1 MKGDDRSRIL
11 GKIVS
16 VAADQLVVELHGGSD
31 NFTVVGFDDVHYVAT
46 LGSYLVAA
54 MQSDYVVLEV
64 VGLRE
69 KDSGPERHKT
79 TQMDKVSSIKFLDVV
94 PVGSMPIK
102 GGSFRFGVSS
112 FPPLYADVLYAR
124 EIDLDR
130 IFNVEK
136 PMEDRPI
143 VNANEQAIFGQ
154 IPHTIDIGTSSVFKG
169 YLVKADVDAMFGGHL
184 AVLGNTGSGKSCTVA
199 SVFQSVFMRQHTH
212 AAIGAAF
219 IIFDVNGE
227 YRRAL
232 DDLPAWVQSSYFKA
246 TEPNV
251 PIAPAS
257 EQRTDQETIG
267 RFFLPHWFMT
277 VDEWALLLRA
287 SERSQQPALRTA
299 LGLTTLFADQN
310 ANPDVVAE
318 PANVVV
324 EPANVVVEPANV
336 VVEPAQEQQVLAT
349 LRNHVLAKILV
360 SILQSD
366 ASSPSK
372 SDRMTSLISTFNT
385 PEITVLRLRQVVG
398 INYGQ
403 LADAKGL
410 TEHLTNFL
418 VDDPVLPAYS
428 NQPFSF
434 DKLQAALD
442 LALYYEEANGNKQ
455 IRDYCSAM
463 VTRLKSVMD
472 TPDYEFLREDAAGN
486 DPLLNSADNYVDRL
500 LGLQRFA
507 GRYQKQ
513 RQLCVIDLNDASD
526 EIVELASSVVSR
538 LIFDRMRRADPRNK
552 MPVHLILEE
561 AHRYISE
568 KPSRFA
574 IDAAQTFQRIAKEGR
589 KYGVF
594 LIVASQ
600 RPSELSKTVLSQCNN
615 YIIHRIQ
622 NPDDLSQIRQMT
634 PFISDTVLRRLP
646 SLPKQH
652 ALIFGNAVNIP
663 TTFKVRDA
671 KLRLKFQMQHSE
683 PFGHRML

>member
-1 MKGDDRSRIL
+1 MNSGDSSRIL

-79 TQMDKVSSIKFLDVV
+79 TQMDKASSTKFLDVV

-124 EIDLDR
+124 DKDLDR

-143 VNANEQAIFGQ
+143 QNAHDQVIQGQ

-169 YLVKADVDAMFGGHL
+169 YPVRADVDAVFGGHL

-199 SVFQSVFMRQHTH
+199 SVFQSVFMRQQSH

-232 DDLPAWVQSSYFKA
+232 DELPAWVRSSYFKA

-257 EQRTDQETIG
+257 VQRRDQETIG

-299 LGLTTLFADQN
+299 LGLTTLFPDQN
-310 ANPDVVAE
+310 ANPDVV
-318 PANVVV
+318 V
-324 EPANVVVEPANV
+324 EPLP
-336 VVEPAQEQQVLAT
+336 QQQVLAT
-349 LRNHVLAKILV
+349 LRNHVLAKILL

-372 SDRMTSLISTFNT
+372 SDRITSLISTFNT
-385 PEITVLRLRQVVG
+385 PEITVLKLRQAVG
-398 INYGQ
+398 VNYGQ
-403 LADAKGL
+403 LVDAEGL
-410 TEHLTNFL
+410 SEHLTKFL

-434 DKLQAALD
+434 NKLQAALD
-442 LALYYEEANGNKQ
+442 LALYYEEAHGNKQ

-500 LGLQRFA
+500 LGLQRVE
-507 GRYQKQ
+507 GRYEKQ
-513 RQLCVIDLNDASD
+513 
-526 EIVELASSVVSR
+526 
-538 LIFDRMRRADPRNK
+538 
-552 MPVHLILEE
+552 
-561 AHRYISE
+561 
-568 KPSRFA
+568 
-574 IDAAQTFQRIAKEGR
+574 T
-589 KYGVF
+589 
-594 LIVASQ
+594 
-600 RPSELSKTVLSQCNN
+600 
-615 YIIHRIQ
+615 
-622 NPDDLSQIRQMT
+622 
-634 PFISDTVLRRLP
+634 
-646 SLPKQH
+646 
-652 ALIFGNAVNIP
+652 
-663 TTFKVRDA
+663 
-671 KLRLKFQMQHSE
+671 
-683 PFGHRML
+683 

>member
-143 VNANEQAIFGQ
+143 ENANEQVIQGQ

-169 YLVKADVDAMFGGHL
+169 YPVKADVDAVFGGHL

-199 SVFQSVFMRQHTH
+199 SVFQSVFMRPQSH

-227 YRRAL
+227 YRRSL
-232 DDLPAWVQSSYFKA
+232 DDLPAWIRSSYFKA

-257 EQRTDQETIG
+257 EQRQNQETIG

-310 ANPDVVAE
+310 VNPD
-318 PANVVV
+318 VVV
-324 EPANVVVEPANV
+324 EPADAVVVPV
-336 VVEPAQEQQVLAT
+336 PQQDVLAT
-349 LRNHVLAKILV
+349 LRNHVLAKILL

-372 SDRMTSLISTFNT
+372 SDRITSLISTFNT
-385 PEITVLRLRQVVG
+385 PEITVLRLRQTVG

-403 LADAKGL
+403 LADSEGL
-410 TEHLTNFL
+410 TEHLTTFL

-500 LGLQRFA
+500 LGLQQVA
-507 GRYQKQ
+507 GRYKKR

-671 KLRLKFQMQHSE
+671 KPTPNSNDTQIRDLWYVPVDPKLAWQT
-683 PFGHRML
+683 

>member
-1 MKGDDRSRIL
+1 MKTDDQSRIL
-11 GKIVS
+11 GKIIN
-16 VAADQLVVELHGGSD
+16 VAADHLVVELHGGSD
-31 NFTVVGFDDVHYVAT
+31 NFTVVGFDDIHYVAT

-69 KDSGPERHKT
+69 KDSGPERYKT
-79 TQMDKVSSIKFLDVV
+79 AQIDKVSSIKFLDVV

-102 GGSFRFGVSS
+102 GGSFKFGVSS

-130 IFNVEK
+130 IFNVEM
-136 PMEDRPI
+136 PMENRPI
-143 VNANEQAIFGQ
+143 ENATDQVVQGQ
-154 IPHTIDIGTSSVFKG
+154 VPHTIDIGTSSVFKG
-169 YLVKADVDAMFGGHL
+169 YPVKADVDAVFGGHL

-199 SVFQSVFMRQHTH
+199 SVFQSVFMRQQAH

-232 DDLPAWVQSSYFKA
+232 DELPAWIQSSYFKA
-246 TEPNV
+246 TEPDV
-251 PIAPAS
+251 AIEPAS
-257 EQRTDQETIG
+257 EQRQGQETIG
-267 RFFLPHWFMT
+267 RFTLPHWFMT

-299 LGLTTLFADQN
+299 LGLTTLFSDQN
-310 ANPDVVAE
+310 VKPDA
-318 PANVVV
+318 VV
-324 EPANVVVEPANV
+324 EPVP
-336 VVEPAQEQQVLAT
+336 EQDGLAT
-349 LRNHVLAKILV
+349 LRNHVLAKILL

-372 SDRMTSLISTFNT
+372 SDRITSLISTFNT
-385 PEITVLRLRQVVG
+385 PEITVLRLRQAVG

-403 LADAKGL
+403 LADSEGL
-410 TEHLTNFL
+410 TEHLTTFL
-418 VDDPVLPAYS
+418 IDDPVLPAYS

-463 VTRLKSVMD
+463 VTRLKSVID

-486 DPLLNSADNYVDRL
+486 NPLLNSADDFVDRL
-500 LGLQRFA
+500 LGLQLTA

-574 IDAAQTFQRIAKEGR
+574 IDASQTFQRIAKEGR

-622 NPDDLSQIRQMT
+622 NPDDLGQIRQMT

-671 KLRLKFQMQHSE
+671 KPTPNSNDTQIRDLWYVPVDPKIPWQS
-683 PFGHRML
+683 

>member
-1 MKGDDRSRIL
+1 M
-11 GKIVS
+11 VS

-69 KDSGPERHKT
+69 KDSGPERRKT
-79 TQMDKVSSIKFLDVV
+79 TQMDKLSAIKFLDVV

-130 IFNVEK
+130 IFNVEM

-143 VNANEQAIFGQ
+143 EDANDQVIRGQ

-169 YLVKADVDAMFGGHL
+169 YPVKADVDAVFGGHL

-199 SVFQSVFMRQHTH
+199 SVFQSVFMRQQSH

-232 DDLPAWVQSSYFKA
+232 DELPAWVRSSYFKA

-257 EQRTDQETIG
+257 DQRQNQETTG
-267 RFFLPHWFMT
+267 RFLLPHWFMT

-299 LGLTTLFADQN
+299 LGLTTLFPDQ
-310 ANPDVVAE
+310 AAIPDG
-318 PANVVV
+318 VV
-324 EPANVVVEPANV
+324 EPAPQ
-336 VVEPAQEQQVLAT
+336 QEGLAT
-349 LRNHVLAKILV
+349 LRNHVLAKILI

-372 SDRMTSLISTFNT
+372 SDRIASLVSTFNT
-385 PEITVLRLRQVVG
+385 PEITISSFRRAIGVDWGRLND
-398 INYGQ
+398 IE
-403 LADAKGL
+403 GL
-410 TEHLTNFL
+410 TNYLTNFL

-472 TPDYEFLREDAAGN
+472 TPDYEFLRADAAGN
-486 DPLLNSADNYVDRL
+486 DLFLNSADNYVDRL
-500 LGLQRFA
+500 LGLQRIA

-622 NPDDLSQIRQMT
+622 NPDDLGQIRQMT
-634 PFISDTVLRRLP
+634 PFISDTVLKRLP

-671 KLRLKFQMQHSE
+671 KPTPNSNDTQVRDLWYVPVDPRLEWQI
-683 PFGHRML
+683 